1 MRSMLKSKSAVYE
14 GNGAMDRSWED
25 ELHCFSIE
33 TSEGGWGVHQIG
45 DIAGA
50 SKELQPEDRVS
61 QISFQLIRSLGSQ
74 WHPHLDQRVVESRT
88 EGGVIPGEIADS
100 AGYPSLRCGWI
111 RSLLQGI
118 VVLLFLWSM

>member
-1 MRSMLKSKSAVYE
+1 MRSMLKSKSAVYA
-14 GNGAMDRSWED
+14 GDGAMDRSWED

-45 DIAGA
+45 DIAGLRR
-50 SKELQPEDRVS
+50 SSNQRTV
-61 QISFQLIRSLGSQ
+61 SLGSQ

-88 EGGVIPGEIADS
+88 EGGVIPREIADS

>member
-1 MRSMLKSKSAVYE
+1 MRSMLKSKSAVYA
-14 GNGAMDRSWED
+14 GDGAMDRSWED

-33 TSEGGWGVHQIG
+33 TSEGGWG
-45 DIAGA
+45 
-50 SKELQPEDRVS
+50 ELQPEDRVS

-88 EGGVIPGEIADS
+88 EGGVIPREIADS